1 MKKILFTFLAM
12 LMVTSVFSQELRV
25 NTVDEFTKTSK
36 KITKTYTLAKGVT
49 TIKGYVGRFDS
60 SYAFYAFPN
69 LDLGCCGARGNYVIF
84 LFEDGTSHK
93 VDDDIAKIDCAAGST
108 SIYVIDPADFA
119 GKVISK
125 IRFAQSGSYDDC
137 MWTGEYTLQQLIEA
151 TK

>member
-1 MKKILFTFLAM
+1 MKKIIFLFL
-12 LMVTSVFSQELRV
+12 VTILTNSVFSQELRV

-36 KITKTYTLAKGVT
+36 KITKTYVLAKGLT
-49 TIKGYVGRFDS
+49 TIRGYVGRFDS
-60 SYAFYAFPN
+60 SYALYAYPN

-93 VDDDIAKIDCAAGST
+93 LDNDIAKIDCSSGST
-108 SIYVIDPADFA
+108 SIYIIDPADFA
-119 GKVISK
+119 GKVITK

-137 MWTGEYTLQQLIEA
+137 MWTGEYTLQQLIDA